1 MPFTYYVLEKI
12 MKKVCVVNFW
22 DGAFDGD
29 FFEFFFRTAF
39 DGIEYVLS
47 PYDADVIIS
56 SVFGNVQTDPKKTIM
71 YIGENIRPSYLGYD
85 YSLSFDYDTYEGCN
99 FRLPLWWSRLAWD
112 GFVQKPRKPNAHNHG
127 YEQLLDI
134 ESLTQPRK
142 LDMSIKDKFC
152 AMVAGNP
159 EALRVNLF
167 NSISQYKQ
175 IDGYGLMFGNS
186 LRKSKFAVLPE
197 YKFCLCPENSVYDG
211 YVTEKLIDAYAG
223 LTVPIYSGDLSVDRD
238 FNHSAFLNYQFELS
252 TYELRRKIIRL
263 DENLELYKE
272 MYEQP
277 LLVEEPY
284 LDDAI
289 QFVRSIT

>member
-1 MPFTYYVLEKI
+1 

-29 FFEFFFRTAF
+29 FFEFFFRTTF

-47 PYDADVIIS
+47 PHEADVVIS
-56 SVFGNVQTDPKKTIM
+56 SVFGRTQTDPKKTIM
-71 YIGENIRPSYLGYD
+71 YIGENLRPNYLGYN
-85 YSLSFDYDTYEGCN
+85 YSLSFDYDDYGGRN

-134 ESLTQPRK
+134 KSLMQPRK

-152 AMVAGNP
+152 AMIAGNP
-159 EALRVNLF
+159 EGLRVNLF
-167 NSISQYKQ
+167 NSISKYKS

-223 LTVPIYSGDLSVDRD
+223 LTVPLYSGDMSVKED
-238 FNHSAFLNYQFELS
+238 FNTKAFINYQDFKRTEIFLHDIS
-252 TYELRRKIIRL
+252 WFDREFG
-263 DENLELYKE
+263 LYKD

-277 LLVEEPY
+277 LLTKEPK

-289 QFVRSIT
+289 AFVRSIT

>member
-1 MPFTYYVLEKI
+1 M
-12 MKKVCVVNFW
+12 
-22 DGAFDGD
+22 
-29 FFEFFFRTAF
+29 
-39 DGIEYVLS
+39 LS
-47 PYDADVIIS
+47 PHEADVVIS
-56 SVFGNVQTDPKKTIM
+56 SVFGHTQTDPKKTIM
-71 YIGENIRPSYLGYD
+71 YIGENVRPSYLGYD
-85 YSLSFDYDTYEGCN
+85 YSLSFDHDTYGGRN

-112 GFVQKPRKPNAHNHG
+112 GFEQKPRKPNAHNHG
-127 YEQLLDI
+127 YEQLIDI
-134 ESLTQPRK
+134 KSLTQPRK

-159 EALRVNLF
+159 EGLRVNLF
-167 NSISQYKQ
+167 NSVSQYKQ
-175 IDGYGLMFGNS
+175 VDGYGLMFGNS

-252 TYELRRKIIRL
+252 TYELRRKIISL

-289 QFVRSIT
+289 EFIRSIV

>member
-1 MPFTYYVLEKI
+1 

-29 FFEFFFRTAF
+29 FFEFFFQTAF
-39 DGIEYVLS
+39 GGIDYVLN
-47 PYDADVIIS
+47 PHEADVVIS
-56 SVFGNVQTDPKKTIM
+56 SVFGHTQTDPKKTIM
-71 YIGENIRPSYLGYD
+71 YIGENVRPSYLGYD
-85 YSLSFDYDTYEGCN
+85 YSLSFDHDTYGGRN

-112 GFVQKPRKPNAHNHG
+112 GFEQKPRKPNAHNHG
-127 YEQLLDI
+127 YEQLIDI
-134 ESLTQPRK
+134 KSLTQPRK

-159 EALRVNLF
+159 EGLRVNLF
-167 NSISQYKQ
+167 NSVSQYKQ
-175 IDGYGLMFGNS
+175 VDGYGLMFGNS

-252 TYELRRKIIRL
+252 TYELKRKIISL

-289 QFVRSIT
+289 EFIRSIV

>member
-1 MPFTYYVLEKI
+1 

-47 PYDADVIIS
+47 PHDADVVIS
-56 SVFGNVQTDPKKTIM
+56 SVFGHTQTDPKKTIM
-71 YIGENIRPSYLGYD
+71 YIGENIRPNYLGYD
-85 YSLSFDYDTYEGCN
+85 YSLSFDYDDYGGRN

-112 GFVQKPRKPNAHNHG
+112 GFIQKPRKPNAHNHG

-134 ESLTQPRK
+134 KSLMQPRK
-142 LDMSIKDKFC
+142 LDMSIKNKFC

-167 NSISQYKQ
+167 NFISQYKQ

-252 TYELRRKIIRL
+252 TYELRRKIISL

-289 QFVRSIT
+289 EFIRSIV

>member
-1 MPFTYYVLEKI
+1 
-12 MKKVCVVNFW
+12 MKKVCITNFW

-29 FFEFFFRTAF
+29 FFDFFFRTAF
-39 DGIEYVLS
+39 DGIDYVLS
-47 PYDADVIIS
+47 PHEADVIIS
-56 SVFGNVQTDPKKTIM
+56 SVFGHTQTDPKKTIM
-71 YIGENIRPSYLGYD
+71 YIGENVRPNFMHYD
-85 YSLSFDYDTYEGCN
+85 HSLSFDHDDYGGRN

-134 ESLTQPRK
+134 KNLMQPRK

-152 AMVAGNP
+152 AMIAGNP
-159 EALRVNLF
+159 EGLRVNLF
-167 NSISQYKQ
+167 NSVSQYKP

-223 LTVPIYSGDLSVDRD
+223 LTVPLYSGDLSVGKD
-238 FNHSAFLNYQFELS
+238 FNIKAFLNYQDFMDLEIFIG
-252 TYELRRKIIRL
+252 YIERWN
-263 DENLELYKE
+263 EQLELYKD

-277 LLVEEPY
+277 LLFKEPS
-284 LDDAI
+284 LDNAI
-289 QFVRSIT
+289 QFIRSIT